1 MAAHEV
7 IGCEQKQRRHLA
19 QGVAAVPARVVAG
32 ERLADVPTGLHEH
45 RLEWVHRDAVVRAVP
60 AGVHVVVAGPVLV
73 VPPVQ
78 PLRRNVQR
86 VFGNGQDSAR
96 RRAARVWHEWSPS
109 ASKPEGRLASRA
121 L

>member
-1 MAAHEV
+1 
-7 IGCEQKQRRHLA
+7 
-19 QGVAAVPARVVAG
+19 VAAEPPRVVAG

-45 RLEWVHRDAVVRAVP
+45 RLERVHRDAVVRAVS

-86 VFGNGQDSAR
+86 VSANGQGFADRCTS
-96 RRAARVWHEWSPS
+96 VCG
-109 ASKPEGRLASRA
+109 EGLA
-121 L
+121 